1 MKNKENFLDE
11 FIKSDLNWCDFIKKN
26 VLKEDCDVFSCET
39 CALYVKEWL
48 EQEYKEPIVLTE

>member
-26 VLKEDCDVFSCET
+26 VLKKLVSSNE
-39 CALYVKEWL
+39 
-48 EQEYKEPIVLTE
+48 